1 MHPPKQLGTAMAEI
15 VAVADEEMDA
25 ESPNEHTAKWIII
38 PPKCGER
45 ESAAKMKHNPAIKT
59 ETTNNHSTIT
69 VSLDTSRL
77 IASTSTVPGI
87 HATKSI
93 QAQRPYRL
101 LQQEIVTRSE

>member
-1 MHPPKQLGTAMAEI
+1 MAEI
-15 VAVADEEMDA
+15 VAVPDEEMDA
-25 ESPNEHTAKWIII
+25 KSSNAHTEKWTII
-38 PPKCGER
+38 PPKCAER
-45 ESAAKMKHNPAIKT
+45 DSAVKTKHNPAIKT
-59 ETTNNHSTIT
+59 ETTNNHATST

-93 QAQRPYRL
+93 KAQSPYRL